1 MSTDKRSLSGSRK
14 VKLRYTLRGGF
25 DFDTMGHSRYHELR
39 KFVKKGND
47 FCKELGNIMQERVEL
62 ELLYAKTMSKLSVK
76 LMKAAQ
82 KGVGSIQKAWL
93 VIGKEMDADG
103 QAHRCIANSLEDDI
117 VKPLKNLQET
127 HCRIKKTVEC
137 NVSKTKKCMNKW
149 RTDERRSKKES
160 FTVARENE
168 KVQDM
173 TSDASYSILTSNA
186 NLIKDATKLEN
197 KKRKLEES
205 VKKSYTEYYTYCVRT
220 ARAKLEWEMAVN
232 DAEKNFMTLE
242 EERLLR
248 LKEYAHHVSQT
259 YQQFVPKISQ
269 LSSRLSE
276 PTYECDVSQD
286 FAIITDTVNQYDED
300 LSVQVLP
307 DFYPEHTNLAMNKK
321 RRISALTKILQ
332 LVRQDL
338 DRERRS
344 KKGLDTLANAM
355 HHHASSG
362 LKHDDSHKNV
372 YEKLHHTNLMI
383 LYLEAVNY
391 KVVTAL
397 ATLEGHP
404 PAASNTFSQHIETT
418 RDKNGHQMSVLKMPA
433 AVCRKLTSSAAPI
446 DALLN
451 ESMWSDRGSA
461 DGTDID
467 DFSSDEED
475 ADDDDDDENIK
486 RPRCKALYQYSAK
499 LNDELS
505 LEPGDVIHIHSKKS
519 DGWWLGDLKGAVGVF
534 PATYVVEID

>member
-1 MSTDKRSLSGSRK
+1 MNTEKRSLSGSRK
-14 VKLRYTLRGGF
+14 TKLRYTIRGGF
-25 DFDTMGHSRYHELR
+25 DFDTMGHTRYHELR

-47 FCKELGNIMQERVEL
+47 FCKELGNIMQERAEL
-62 ELLYAKTMSKLSVK
+62 ELNYAKTMSKLSAK
-76 LMKAAQ
+76 LMKAAK
-82 KGVGSIQKAWL
+82 KGIGSIQNAWL
-93 VIGKEMDADG
+93 MISKEMEAEG

-127 HCRIKKTVEC
+127 HCRIKKTVEY

-160 FTVARENE
+160 FAVARENE

-173 TSDASYSILTSNA
+173 TTDASYSILTSNG
-186 NLIKDATKLEN
+186 NLAKDATKLEN
-197 KKRKLEES
+197 KKKKLEES

-220 ARAKLEWEMAVN
+220 ARAKLEWEMSIN
-232 DAEKNFMTLE
+232 NGEKNFLTLE

-248 LKEYAHHVSQT
+248 LKEYAQHVLQS
-259 YQQFVPKISQ
+259 YQKFAPKISQ
-269 LSSRLSE
+269 ISSRLSE
-276 PTYECDVSQD
+276 PIYDCDVSKD
-286 FAIITDTVNQYDED
+286 FAIITDTANRYDED
-300 LSVQVLP
+300 LSLQVLP

-321 RRISALTKILQ
+321 RRILALTKILQ

-355 HHHASSG
+355 HHSAG
-362 LKHDDSHKNV
+362 LKHDDDSQKNV

-397 ATLEGHP
+397 ETLEGHP
-404 PAASNTFSQHIETT
+404 PTVSNTFAQHIETT

-433 AVCRKLTSSAAPI
+433 SVCQKLTTTPSAVTTVA
-446 DALLN
+446 AH

-467 DFSSDEED
+467 DFSSDED
-475 ADDDDDDENIK
+475 DGADEENVDG
-486 RPRCKALYQYSAK
+486 PRCKALYHYSAK

-505 LEPGDVIHIHSKKS
+505 LEPGDVIHVHSKKS
-519 DGWWLGDLKGAVGVF
+519 DGWWLGELKGVTGVF